1 MTETAAP
8 DDPAAWEV
16 SYGLTSTVQPSR
28 EQLGALCWR
37 IRRGRPEVL
46 LITSR
51 DTRRWIIPKGW
62 PIGGFE
68 PSLSAL
74 REAWE
79 EAGVRG
85 TVAPDPVG
93 EYRYVK
99 TMRGTPGVPCTVV
112 VYTVKVG
119 SLAST
124 FPERQERRRRWFSA
138 QKAARKLAEAELCTL
153 ILAFGE
159 VLARSGGGHAVMP
172 GADAKRTD
180 IVDTA
185 IPHV

>member
-1 MTETAAP
+1 MTETASS
-8 DDPAAWEV
+8 DDPAAMV
-16 SYGLTSTVQPSR
+16 ASSGQTARIQPSR
-28 EQLGALCWR
+28 EQFGALCWR

-62 PIGGFE
+62 PIAGIE
-68 PSLSAL
+68 PPQSAL

-99 TMRGTPGVPCTVV
+99 TMRGAPGVPCTVV
-112 VYTVKVG
+112 VYPVMVG
-119 SLAST
+119 SLAAA
-124 FPERQERRRRWFSA
+124 FPERHERRRRWFSA
-138 QKAARKLAEAELCTL
+138 TKAARKLAEAELCAL

-159 VLARSGGGHAVMP
+159 VLARSGKVQAVKP
-172 GADAKRTD
+172 GPGTKRADEAAAAT
-180 IVDTA
+180 
-185 IPHV
+185 

>member
-1 MTETAAP
+1 MTETASP
-8 DDPAAWEV
+8 DDSAAMAV
-16 SYGLTSTVQPSR
+16 SSGQTARIQPTR
-28 EQLGALCWR
+28 EQFGALCWR

-62 PIGGFE
+62 PIAGIE
-68 PSLSAL
+68 PPQSAL

-93 EYRYVK
+93 EYPYVK
-99 TMRGTPGVPCTVV
+99 TMRDAPGVPCTVV
-112 VYTVKVG
+112 VYPVKVG
-119 SLAST
+119 SLASA
-124 FPERQERRRRWFSA
+124 FPERRERRRRWFSA
-138 QKAARKLAEAELCTL
+138 PKAARKLAEPELCAL

-159 VLARSGGGHAVMP
+159 VLGRSGKVEAV
-172 GADAKRTD
+172 KRSAGTKREGEAAP
-180 IVDTA
+180 A
-185 IPHV
+185 ILPA